1 MKYRTRMPA
10 KVRSMELV
18 RLLRKID
25 SDDVYPMMD
34 AYYVHTLNMEIGC
47 EHGADYI
54 TLYVPDIYR
63 TAPPDVLEMMLRN
76 AYTSTIDGG
85 STKKR
90 SDRLRKWVYSP
101 EFIRAYRSMLVDFS
115 TPFVDSTGML
125 ANEEIT
131 RCAKEVM
138 ALIPEYRA
146 DLFMLSITV
155 RRRGLDLSR
164 YPVASTSI
172 PGLIITIDPALLNGN
187 VPRVLV
193 KFAIFHEMVRI
204 VNLVG
209 GLIRDTNIG
218 RRQAIE
224 RFMDRFDGLEK
235 VRRAYVKL
243 GWTLDQCPL
252 DGCSARMYRITG
264 RAVLWDPPGDGDED
278 GLQGGGPD
286 EVRTEPVELPPSGPS
301 AEDG

>member
-138 ALIPEYRA
+138 ALIPEYKA

-172 PGLIITIDPALLNGN
+172 PGLIISVDPALLSEG

-193 KFAIFHEMVRI
+193 RFAIYHEMVRI
-204 VNLVG
+204 VTLVG
-209 GLIRDTNIG
+209 GLVRDTQIG
-218 RRQAIE
+218 RKQAIME
-224 RFMDRFDGLEK
+224 LLERFDGLEK

-243 GWTLDQCPL
+243 GWTLEQCPL
-252 DGCSARMYRITG
+252 DGCATPVFFITG
-264 RAVLWDPPGDGDED
+264 RTVQWDPAGDGDEAEVQGSGTD
-278 GLQGGGPD
+278 KRCTVGPGLPAPGTAP
-286 EVRTEPVELPPSGPS
+286 
-301 AEDG
+301 EDG